1 MLPSPSLFKN
11 FYLSIVALASLMA
24 QRVKILLALQ
34 ETQVRSLGQED
45 SPGGE
50 PHNLLQYSCLD
61 PMDRGAWRVTVYGV
75 TKSQT
80 QLSVHTTVANQAPL
94 PMGSSRQEY

>member
-1 MLPSPSLFKN
+1 
-11 FYLSIVALASLMA
+11 MA
-24 QRVKILLALQ
+24 QRGKILLALQ
-34 ETQVRSLGQED
+34 EIQVRSLGQED
-45 SPGGE
+45 SPGEE